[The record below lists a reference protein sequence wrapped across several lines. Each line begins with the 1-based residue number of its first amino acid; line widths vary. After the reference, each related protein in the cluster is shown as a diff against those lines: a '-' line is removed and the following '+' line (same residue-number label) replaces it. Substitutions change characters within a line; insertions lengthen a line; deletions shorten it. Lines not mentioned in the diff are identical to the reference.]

1 MFPKLWKKKISFRF
15 QTLYQ
20 KFVPAVNVCVKRRT
34 IDTLSV
40 FTADTMAIEAF
51 LQWIDV
57 MVKFNV
63 QEIVPLLQTHD
74 SFSSTFELVATTK
87 IKKWRAGG
95 AKQWSD
101 VKCGSRRRNNTLGV
115 VAKLVLARAIALPFI
130 RTVGR
135 MNSLNGKPEVIFVS
149 HMIQYI
155 YILLSFGCNEY

>member
-1 MFPKLWKKKISFRF
+1 MFYMVKIDRKQICSQKHLCGRSSRSHIQHCCTANYNFKTKSVKTCYTVYKTNPVLFYFQRCFQSCGKKKISFRF

-95 AKQWSD
+95 AKQ
-101 VKCGSRRRNNTLGV
+101 
-115 VAKLVLARAIALPFI
+115 
-130 RTVGR
+130 
-135 MNSLNGKPEVIFVS
+135 
-149 HMIQYI
+149 
-155 YILLSFGCNEY
+155 